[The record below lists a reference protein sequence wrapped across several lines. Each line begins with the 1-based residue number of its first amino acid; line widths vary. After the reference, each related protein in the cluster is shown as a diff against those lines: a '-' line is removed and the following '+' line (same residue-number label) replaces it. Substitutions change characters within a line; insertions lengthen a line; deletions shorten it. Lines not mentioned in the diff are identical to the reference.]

1 MESLTSL
8 LTGLLLVAGQSNKPT
23 LNKQNATYRTSNK
36 SSTKANYAVITN
48 SRQRTLL
55 TYCAYTTER
64 DRKAWHHRDDVTTAE
79 HVAYVVIEYCL
90 KPYV

>member
-55 TYCAYTTER
+55 TYMYMAER
-64 DRKAWHHRDDVTTAE
+64 DRKAWHLRDDVTTAE